1 MINSPSHQDKQ
12 KLWEFPCDFTF
23 KAMTQAIEGIEN
35 NIISVIQS
43 HVPGNYHPILRE
55 SKNGKYISVTVS
67 IYLTSKSQLD
77 KIYKDVYA
85 VEGVK
90 MLL

>member
-1 MINSPSHQDKQ
+1 MINSPLSQDKQ
-12 KLWEFPCDFTF
+12 ILWEFPCDFTF

-43 HVPGNYHPILRE
+43 HVPGNYHAILRE
-55 SKNGKYISVTVS
+55 SKGGKYLSVTVK
-67 IYLTSKSQLD
+67 IHLTSKAQLD
-77 KIYKDVYA
+77 IIYKDVYA